1 MALWFSYSVVITS
14 SRGERGSCWWR
25 SPANW
30 PAKTNIGDSMPTGY
44 WLPCPIHWLANS
56 GLGTSP
62 ASTEKHFLFLIY
74 IPFFSFNP
82 YPTFICLHHPR
93 HSVTNFLSFILIFI
107 LQFINQ
113 YNSSRLAIDF
123 LDFILHLFP
132 STFLLFVWFPFI
144 LFILTSFH
152 PHYTHL
158 IYRRESSNQTNHHFY
173 SIFTKYWHKPLAE
186 ARKRKKESSSLTLFS
201 LEAAAATFLP
211 PFFKHKMIKY
221 NKK

>member
-1 MALWFSYSVVITS
+1 MIFLFCRHHIKQ
-14 SRGERGSCWWR
+14 RRERKLLMEKPSKL
-25 SPANW
+25 AI
-30 PAKTNIGDSMPTGY
+30 AKTNIGDSMPTGY

-132 STFLLFVWFPFI
+132 STFLLFV
-144 LFILTSFH
+144 
-152 PHYTHL
+152 
-158 IYRRESSNQTNHHFY
+158 
-173 SIFTKYWHKPLAE
+173 
-186 ARKRKKESSSLTLFS
+186 
-201 LEAAAATFLP
+201 
-211 PFFKHKMIKY
+211 
-221 NKK
+221 